1 MMYENPL
8 EKDPELQKLVARAEI
23 EGRRKTAMLII
34 EGRFPAL
41 TELAQQVLLK
51 QNDPDEVRRIG
62 RAIATAP
69 QEDTLRWFLGTYLLV
84 ILLDYAAC
92 FTSCAS
98 TATLPSLTISRATSP
113 GLISPVSSASASV
126 SSTYVWL

>member
-69 QEDTLRWFLGTYLLV
+69 QEDILRWFLGTYLH
-84 ILLDYAAC
+84 
-92 FTSCAS
+92 
-98 TATLPSLTISRATSP
+98 
-113 GLISPVSSASASV
+113 
-126 SSTYVWL
+126 